1 MLKEQFES
9 QAAAGDVAEAT
20 ATAGKLG
27 RTLPGSAYVSRE
39 VPQLLA
45 GSYEHLAKT
54 QFAAGKVE
62 DALQTLADGRK
73 KFAKSTQLQAL
84 QMRYVAAADIYDHMM
99 NAVALNVGN
108 WKQSLDELRSAEGDE
123 YEAAAQMLAQTL
135 ADRIADQ
142 RAAGRQAVA
151 DRLLEAGQQIFP
163 DYHNILVRGMA
174 GVLPSKPIEVN
185 DN

>member
-1 MLKEQFES
+1 MLKEQFET
-9 QAAAGDVAEAT
+9 QAAAGNVAEAT

-27 RTLPGSAYVSRE
+27 RALPGSAYVSRE

-84 QMRYVAAADIYDHMM
+84 QMRYVAVADVYDHMM

-123 YEAAAQMLAQTL
+123 YEVAAQMLAQTL

-185 DN
+185 EN

>member
-1 MLKEQFES
+1 MLKEQFET

-27 RTLPGSAYVSRE
+27 RALPGSAYVSRE

-54 QFAAGKVE
+54 QFAVGKVE

-73 KFAKSTQLQAL
+73 KFAKSTQLQAR

-142 RAAGRQAVA
+142 RVAGRQAVA

-163 DYHNILVRGMA
+163 DYHNILVRGKA
-174 GVLPSKPIEVN
+174 GVLPSKPIEIN